1 MYLLITIARTLF
13 VTVQFWGH
21 FEIRENIVTVNI
33 RPNPN
38 KDRTARPGT
47 LSPDRTPSGPLERGQ
62 HIRERSGQAS
72 HATVL
77 TQAICDRK

>member
-38 KDRTARPGT
+38 KDRTAGPGT

-62 HIRERSGQAS
+62 YIRER
-72 HATVL
+72 
-77 TQAICDRK
+77 